1 VNLTT
6 SASTKVG
13 IKLAG
18 LTAGSYSGTV
28 TVTAVDS
35 TNQPVG
41 APQTIT
47 VNLTVRQQCTLQ
59 NLSQQAETFSAE
71 PGYNPPAAQTFTV
84 GVIGNC
90 KGAVT
95 VTPTVTT
102 VTPTVT
108 TVNGTGWLAVSPS
121 LPATL
126 TSGESATFTVTATSA
141 TVTSAAL
148 LLGSYTG
155 SISLAA
161 VDGSGTIIGSPQVVG
176 VTLNVLTAPQLT
188 ANQGLSFN
196 VPTGTS
202 SQQITIA
209 NTGGAP
215 LNWTAALDPAAPSF
229 ITLSAGSGTNLLG
242 GTSTTTSVNIN
253 ATGLAGGSSYTTSV
267 KITAFDPIT
276 GKVVVGSPSTIAVTI
291 TIAPPQMALS
301 ASSLAFTTTAGSN
314 PAAQTITIQ
323 NTGGD
328 TLTWTVGTPSASWL
342 TVTPASGSDNA
353 QVSSTIT
360 FKVNAAGLGPGKY
373 NATVVI
379 TPTPGTA
386 VTVQVKL
393 TVNQPTS

>member
-1 VNLTT
+1 VGLTT
-6 SASTKVG
+6 SSATKVG

-28 TVTAVDS
+28 TITAVDS

-47 VNLTVRQQCTLQ
+47 VNLTVQQQCTLQ
-59 NLSQQAETFSAE
+59 NLSQQAETFSTE
-71 PGYNPPAAQTFTV
+71 PGLNPALQTFTV
-84 GVIGNC
+84 GVIGSC

-95 VTPTVTT
+95 VTPTVTG
-102 VTPTVT
+102 
-108 TVNGTGWLAVSPS
+108 NGTGWLAVSPAQ
-121 LPATL
+121 ATL
-126 TSGESATFTVTATSA
+126 ASGASATFTVTATSA
-141 TVTSAAL
+141 TTSAAL
-148 LLGSYTG
+148 HVGSYTG

-161 VDGSGTIIGSPQVVG
+161 VDDDGNPIAGSPQAMG

-188 ANQGLSFN
+188 AGPGLSFH
-196 VPTGTS
+196 VPTGTN

-229 ITLSAGSGTNLLG
+229 ISLSAGSGTNLLG

-253 ATGLAGGSSYTTSV
+253 ATGLPGGSSYTTKV
-267 KITAFDPIT
+267 TITAVDAIT
-276 GKVVVGSPSTIAVTI
+276 GNVVVGSPSTITVTI
-291 TIAPPQMALS
+291 TISPPQMTLKMTLTS
-301 ASSLAFTTTAGSN
+301 GSLAFTTTVGSN

-323 NTGGD
+323 NTGGN
-328 TLTWTVGTPSASWL
+328 TLTWTVGAPSAAWL

-353 QVSSTIT
+353 QASSTIT
-360 FKVNAAGLGPGKY
+360 VNVNTAGLSPGKY
-373 NATVVI
+373 DATVVI

-386 VTVQVKL
+386 VTVPVTL